1 MKSHYTH
8 LSAEDRGAIMAMSR
22 QGCSARSISRA
33 LCRAPSSITR
43 ELKRNGY
50 VPNANQSPMGRP
62 RIAGGYDAIRAGV
75 RARRVRRLARTP
87 RKLCQG
93 SVLWGRVRGLLQKFW
108 SPQQIAGILKRDH
121 PGQAALQA
129 SHETIYTAI
138 YARPKGELRKEL
150 TSLLRQAR
158 GARRPQGRA
167 VVTGGRGVLQDMLS
181 IHVRPPEVT
190 DRLVPGHWEGDLI
203 KGARNQS
210 SVGTLLCRRTCFVM
224 IVKVNGATALD
235 VFRGFEGAF
244 GPLDEALR
252 KTLTYDQ
259 GKEMA
264 LHRKLAESTGL
275 KIYFADPHS
284 PWQRGRNENING
296 LIRQYLP
303 KGSDLSVYSQQ
314 QLDQIAWSLNTR
326 PRATLDFRTPAEA
339 FFEDCI
345 KHNTR
350 IPAGVALAP

>member
-1 MKSHYTH
+1 
-8 LSAEDRGAIMAMSR
+8 
-22 QGCSARSISRA
+22 
-33 LCRAPSSITR
+33 
-43 ELKRNGY
+43 
-50 VPNANQSPMGRP
+50 
-62 RIAGGYDAIRAGV
+62 
-75 RARRVRRLARTP
+75 
-87 RKLCQG
+87 
-93 SVLWGRVRGLLQKFW
+93 
-108 SPQQIAGILKRDH
+108 
-121 PGQAALQA
+121 LQA

-158 GARRPQGRA
+158 GARRPPSRTA
-167 VVTGGRGVLQDMLS
+167 ATGGRGVLQDMLS
-181 IHVRPPEVT
+181 IHVRPPEVS

-210 SVGTLLCRRTCFVM
+210 SVGTLVCRRTCFVM
-224 IVKVNGATALD
+224 IVKVDGATALD
-235 VFRGFEGAF
+235 VFKGFEGAF
-244 GPLDEALR
+244 GPIDEALR

-264 LHRKLAESTGL
+264 LHKKLGESTGL

-303 KGSDLSVYSQQ
+303 KGTDLSVHSQRE
-314 QLDQIAWSLNTR
+314 LDQIAWSLNTR
-326 PRATLDFRTPAEA
+326 PRATLNWKTPAEA

-345 KHNTR
+345 KHNAQ